1 MTALIELVCRAHTD
15 PDPVGPLI
23 TLVDGLW
30 AYCEGHGQGPHDW
43 SRIQPTSREHLAAMT
58 RTQERRAS

>member
-1 MTALIELVCRAHTD
+1 
-15 PDPVGPLI
+15 VGPLI

-30 AYCEGHGQGPHDW
+30 AYCDGHGQGPHDW
-43 SRIQPTSREHLAAMT
+43 SRIQPTPREHLAAMT

>member
-1 MTALIELVCRAHTD
+1 MTALIELVCKAHTD

-30 AYCEGHGQGPHDW
+30 ALCDGHGEGAHDW
-43 SRIQPTSREHLAAMT
+43 SRIEPTRREDLRGITEM
-58 RTQERRAS
+58 ERRAS